1 MDEIFLTLAV
11 ASGIFLIVC
20 LLFDEDQRP

>member
-1 MDEIFLTLAV
+1 MDEILITLAV
-11 ASGIFLIVC
+11 ASGIFLVVC